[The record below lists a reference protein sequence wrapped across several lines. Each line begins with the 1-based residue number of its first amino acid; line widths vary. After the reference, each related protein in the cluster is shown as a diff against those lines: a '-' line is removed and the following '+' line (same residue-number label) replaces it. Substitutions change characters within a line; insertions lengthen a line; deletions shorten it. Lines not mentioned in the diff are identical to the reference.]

1 MKEGNNMNTHSMA
14 CVEAL
19 KKEKQIRVD
28 GYIGLWS
35 VIDSYNGFIL
45 LEHNTYGD
53 ETNLLVARA
62 KDFIWKDIKFKNGN
76 IKRLPVFD
84 ITDVYETYDDIE
96 TALQD
101 FGLK

>member
-1 MKEGNNMNTHSMA
+1 MYTNSMA

-19 KKEKQIRVD
+19 KKEKQIKVE

-35 VIDSYNGFIL
+35 VIDSYEGWVL

-53 ETNLLVARA
+53 ETNLLVVKA
-62 KDFIWKDIKFKNGN
+62 KFFLWQDIKFKNGD

-84 ITDVYETYDDIE
+84 ISDVYETFDDIE
-96 TALQD
+96 TALTD
-101 FGLK
+101 YGLI